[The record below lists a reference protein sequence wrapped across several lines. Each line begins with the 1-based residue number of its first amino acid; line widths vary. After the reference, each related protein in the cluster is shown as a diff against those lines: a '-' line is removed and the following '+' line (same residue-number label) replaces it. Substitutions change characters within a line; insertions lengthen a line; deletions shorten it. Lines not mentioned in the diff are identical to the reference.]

1 MFEAPTLPHH
11 SSTTWPL
18 PWLYEALRAQLS
30 EELSVTPVEG
40 LLLSWLRITM
50 ITSLLLQFV
59 KTTLT
64 VVAGDW
70 ELALAKQSRPLTK
83 LAVTVP
89 PALTVSVVLDD
100 EILLKVIP
108 VVLDVQAVK
117 V

>member
-1 MFEAPTLPHH
+1 LFV
-11 SSTTWPL
+11 
-18 PWLYEALRAQLS
+18 ALRAQLS
-30 EELSVTPVEG
+30 EEVSVTLVEG
-40 LLLSWLRITM
+40 LLLSWVTMTM
-50 ITSLLLQFV
+50 ITSLLRQFA

-89 PALTVSVVLDD
+89 PALTVSIVLDD